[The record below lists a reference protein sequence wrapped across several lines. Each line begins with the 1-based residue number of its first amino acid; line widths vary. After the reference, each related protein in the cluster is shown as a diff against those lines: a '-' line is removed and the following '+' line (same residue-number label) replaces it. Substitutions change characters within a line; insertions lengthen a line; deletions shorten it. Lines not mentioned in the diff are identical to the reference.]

1 MEFIQYSL
9 TLDSKL
15 SVLLIQPHDQ
25 NFTIMTRSLL
35 LTLVGLIL
43 FSTAALSQS
52 RNDSLSMYEP
62 RKTSVFLNAGGTQYV
77 GDLWEIGDE
86 INPGL
91 TFGIGIRQRIAPM
104 FSIRGDISFYNIKGD
119 DRLTTDF
126 ARNNRNLSFK
136 ADNFEASLM
145 GVFHVFPHYSY
156 RQRPGFN
163 LYFFGGLGVTTNNPK
178 GRYQGTWYNLRE
190 IETEGVNYNALV
202 RVIPLGTGLTYKL
215 SEKVDFGFEIAYR
228 VIDTDYLDDVS
239 NTYRPADSFS
249 DPVHREL
256 SDRRTTGRGGYSE
269 IRGNALNNDSYWFV
283 NFKLEYF
290 LPYSFTQKL
299 SRKKS
304 TEKFR

>member
-1 MEFIQYSL
+1 MIR
-9 TLDSKL
+9 K
-15 SVLLIQPHDQ
+15 
-25 NFTIMTRSLL
+25 LL
-35 LTLVGLIL
+35 LVAGCLSFLSLATLG
-43 FSTAALSQS
+43 QS

-62 RKTSVFLNAGGTQYV
+62 RRTSVFVNAGGTQYV

-86 INPGL
+86 LNPGL

-104 FSIRGDISFYNIKGD
+104 FSVRGDLSFYNIKGD

-126 ARNNRNLSFK
+126 GRNNRNLSFK

-156 RQRPGFN
+156 QQRPGFN

-178 GRYQGTWYNLRE
+178 ARYQGNWYNLRS
-190 IETEGVNYNALV
+190 IQTEGVNYNGLV
-202 RVIPLGTGLTYKL
+202 RVIPMGSGLSYKL

-228 VIDTDYLDDVS
+228 VVDTDYLDDVS
-239 NTYRPADSFS
+239 NTYRPSGSFS
-249 DPVHREL
+249 DPIHREL
-256 SDRRTTGRGGYSE
+256 SDRRTTNRGDLTDR
-269 IRGNALNNDSYWFV
+269 RGNSTQNDSYWFV
-283 NFKLEYF
+283 NFKLEYY
-290 LPYSFTQKL
+290 LPYSFTHKL